1 MQDRE
6 SHGKSIEEIVSG
18 FQTHLDR
25 GLTQQEA
32 QDRLR
37 KFGANELAKEERA
50 SPITLFFAQFKNT
63 LIIIL
68 LVATILSA
76 LLGEIVD
83 AVIISAIVLFCAVL
97 GFVQEYRADQALN
110 ALKRM
115 LAHTVTVLRDGIEAR
130 IPSRKLVP
138 GDIMLLE
145 AGDRIP
151 ADARLAEIHA
161 LKCDEAALTGES
173 FPVDKSLTLLPLDVA
188 VGDRRNVVFAGTTV
202 TYGRGK
208 AIVTSTGMNTEFGKI
223 AEQVSTVRREASP
236 LEKRTAEIG
245 RWLGLIALGVCGVA
259 IVVSIARAWM
269 GNQLN
274 VELVLTM
281 SMFAIALAVAAVPE
295 ALAAIVTGALAV
307 GMHEMAKRNA
317 LVRRMPAV
325 ETLGCTTVICS
336 DKTGTLTKGEMTVR
350 RVFVSGRTSEVSG
363 AGYAPTGS
371 FNPPLPLDDDAVRL
385 MLTGG
390 LLCSDAVLSD
400 DVGRWFVKGDPTE
413 GALVVLAAKAGLR
426 QHETRMD
433 APRITELPFSSERKR
448 MATVHCMPDGR
459 YLAFVKGAP
468 EVLLEQCVSAQRHD
482 QQQPLTDDTRAQI
495 LGASEKMA
503 KDALRVLALAYKEV
517 CTDGPHDEET
527 VERGLT
533 FLGLVGM
540 MDPPRD
546 EAKEAV
552 KTCRQVHIRPIM
564 ITGDHKLTAV
574 AVAAEIDIY
583 REGDMV
589 LTGDDLSRMSDDKF
603 EEIVDRVTV
612 YARVSPMDKLKIVRA
627 WKNRGE
633 VVAMTGD
640 GVNDAP
646 ALKHA
651 DIGIAMGI
659 SGTDVAKEA
668 ADMVLGDDNFATIVR
683 AIERGRWIY
692 DNIKKYLTYLLRAN
706 ITEVVVLGGVVIVV
720 GPELLP
726 LLPAAILYINLAT
739 DGLPALALGLAPPDR
754 DIMQRP
760 PRDPTESIFSRDV
773 RLLVLLGVL
782 IECPIFLWIYFDN
795 YADIEVA
802 RTKIFLLF
810 VFVEL
815 IISISFRSLRYSVF
829 QAPPHKWLLLAIA
842 WELVLLGVLIQI
854 PVVRET
860 FGIRMPT
867 WPDLAMALA
876 ASALVVFAIEV
887 TKAFLRA
894 TTAGSAARR
903 SRLIGME
910 PLKARLWKRTANRI
924 DTGRAP
930 LIATPAAGIAQPG
943 ASRVSISQQFA
954 GGNTMLKVLI
964 PVDDSRNCLFA
975 VRHVIK
981 QFMNNTAMETHLLNV
996 QLPFSS
1002 YIARFVSRKVLH
1014 DYHHDEAEK
1023 VLRPIRQ
1030 MLDGF
1035 GIPYSVHIEVGD
1047 RAQTIVGTARRLRCD
1062 QIVMSTA
1069 RKNSL
1074 TRLVENS
1081 VTNKVLELTSIP
1093 VEVIAGDAVSR
1104 WERYGI
1110 PAGLG
1115 ALLALLLAAA
1125 AD

>member
-1 MQDRE
+1 MNWHATDID
-6 SHGKSIEEIVSG
+6 SIVKQLE
-18 FQTHLDR
+18 TDPLR
-25 GLTQQEA
+25 GLTPAEA
-32 QDRLR
+32 QQRLAR
-37 KFGANELAKEERA
+37 RGPNELAKGHRA
-50 SPITLFFAQFKNT
+50 SPAQLFFGQFKNA
-63 LIIIL
+63 LIVIL
-68 LVATILSA
+68 LVATVLSA

-83 AVIISAIVLFCAVL
+83 AVIISLIVLFCAIL
-97 GFVQEYRADQALN
+97 GFVQEYRAERALD

-115 LAHTVTVLRDGIEAR
+115 LAPTIAVLRGGTEQR
-130 IPSRKLVP
+130 IPSRELVP

-151 ADARLAEIHA
+151 ADARLIEIHS
-161 LKCDEAALTGES
+161 LKCDEAPLTGES
-173 FPVDKSLTLLPLDVA
+173 FSVEKSLKLLATDTAVA
-188 VGDRRNVVFAGTTV
+188 DRHNLVFTGTTV

-208 AIVTSTGMNTEFGKI
+208 AIVTGTAMNTEFGKI
-223 AEQVSTVRREASP
+223 AEQVSAVSTEKSP

-259 IVVSIARAWM
+259 IAVSIARAWM
-269 GNQLN
+269 GGQLN
-274 VELVLTM
+274 VELLLVMT
-281 SMFAIALAVAAVPE
+281 MFAIALAVAAVPE

-336 DKTGTLTKGEMTVR
+336 DKTGTLTKGEMTAR
-350 RVFVSGRTSEVSG
+350 RVFVGGRTSEVSG
-363 AGYAPTGS
+363 AGYAPIGS
-371 FNPPLPLDDDAVRL
+371 FNPPLPLDDNAVRL

-390 LLCSDAVLSD
+390 LLCSDAGLSD
-400 DVGRWFVKGDPTE
+400 DAGRWFVKGDPTE
-413 GALVVLAAKAGLR
+413 GALVVLAAKAGLQQCEIR
-426 QHETRMD
+426 LA
-433 APRITELPFSSERKR
+433 APRIEELPFSSERKR
-448 MATVHCMPDGR
+448 MTTVHRMPDGR
-459 YLAFVKGAP
+459 LLAFVKGAP
-468 EVLLEQCVSAQRHD
+468 EVLLERCVSVQHHD
-482 QQQPLTDDTRAQI
+482 RQQPLTDEARVQI
-495 LGASEKMA
+495 LVANENMA
-503 KDALRVLALAYKEV
+503 KDALRVLAIAYKEIRADEPV
-517 CTDGPHDEET
+517 NDEET

-533 FLGLVGM
+533 LLGMIGM
-540 MDPPRD
+540 MDPPRE

-552 KTCRQVHIRPIM
+552 KVCRQIHIRPIM

-589 LTGDDLSRMSDDKF
+589 LTGDDLSRMSDEKF
-603 EEIVDRVTV
+603 AEIVDRVSV

-633 VVAMTGD
+633 IVAMTGD

-668 ADMVLGDDNFATIVR
+668 ADMVLADDNFATIVR

-739 DGLPALALGLAPPDR
+739 DGLPALALGLSPPDR

-760 PRDPTESIFSRDV
+760 PRDPKESIFSRDV

-795 YADIEVA
+795 FADIESA

-810 VFVEL
+810 VFVEMM
-815 IISISFRSLRYSVF
+815 IAMSFVSLRYSIF
-829 QAPPHKWLLLAIA
+829 EAPPHKWLLLAIA
-842 WELVLLGVLIQI
+842 WELGLLGVLIQFPI
-854 PVVRET
+854 VRET

-867 WPDLAMALA
+867 WPDLGMALA
-876 ASALVVFAIEV
+876 VSALVVFAIEV
-887 TKAFLRA
+887 TKAYLRM
-894 TTAGSAARR
+894 TTEGAAAKR
-903 SRLIGME
+903 SRLMDTEPRKVGFQKTTIGAME
-910 PLKARLWKRTANRI
+910 I
-924 DTGRAP
+924 AP
-930 LIATPAAGIAQPG
+930 APGFGAPVTSVAQQG
-943 ASRVSISQQFA
+943 ASPASTSQQIA
-954 GGNTMLKVLI
+954 GGNAMLKILI
-964 PVDDSRNCLFA
+964 PVDGSRNCQFA
-975 VRHVIK
+975 VKHVIK
-981 QFMNNTAMETHLLNV
+981 QFMNNTAMEIHLLNV
-996 QLPFSS
+996 QPSFNRDIS
-1002 YIARFVSRKVLH
+1002 RFVSKKSLR
-1014 DYHHDEAEK
+1014 DYHRDEAGK
-1023 VLRPIRQ
+1023 ALDPIKQ
-1030 MLDGF
+1030 TLDGF
-1035 GIPYSVHIEVGD
+1035 SIPYSVHIEVGEKAKHITD
-1047 RAQTIVGTARRLRCD
+1047 AARRLRCD

-1081 VTNKVLELTSIP
+1081 VTNKVVALTSVP
-1093 VEVIAGDAVSR
+1093 VEVIAGDDVSK

-1110 PAGLG
+1110 PAGIG
-1115 ALLALLLAAA
+1115 TALALLLAAA
-1125 AD
+1125 D